1 MAVIIAREFRN
12 DLEFCK
18 PSDEL
23 GGRAAEGLHPEAD
36 TPADHPN
43 GSPFTAYPY
52 HSCYDKL
59 HMRLTNIIAHDAT
72 GAPIDR
78 QLADERVQRAIFDI
92 LEATP
97 LCSMSTVTPDGRA
110 HINTAY
116 FCHSE
121 ELELYFLTHPR
132 STHCQNLRAN
142 SSVAISIFSSNQ
154 QWPGPDRGVQLFG
167 TVIEAQD
174 AEAAKAE
181 ELYTKRFSAYDE
193 WKESLSGTIAAEY
206 KFYRFVVLRLKVL
219 DEANIGDGVIVSAT
233 IHRT

>member
-1 MAVIIAREFRN
+1 
-12 DLEFCK
+12 
-18 PSDEL
+18 
-23 GGRAAEGLHPEAD
+23 
-36 TPADHPN
+36 
-43 GSPFTAYPY
+43 
-52 HSCYDKL
+52 
-59 HMRLTNIIAHDAT
+59 MRLTNILANDAA

-78 QLADERVQRAIFDI
+78 QVAEEQVQRDIFDI
-92 LEATP
+92 LEASP

-116 FCHSE
+116 FCYSE
-121 ELELYFLTHPR
+121 ELELYFLSHPR

-142 SSVAISIFSSNQ
+142 SSMAISIFSSNQ

-181 ELYTKRFSAYDE
+181 ELYAKRFSAYDE
-193 WKESLSGTIAAEY
+193 WKESPSGNVGAEY
-206 KFYRFVVLRLKVL
+206 QFYRFVVLRLKVL
-219 DEANIGDGVIVSAT
+219 DEANIVDGVIVSAT